1 MNKKPSKDEDDD
13 DDEPLG
19 DAQGL
24 PALIPDGEY
33 GGVFKRVE
41 QGPYQGRQR
50 YFLWFVISE
59 PGSYLNT
66 ELYLSCPLPKKGN
79 RFSQSSNL
87 GKAYAIAMNGAPRR
101 LDRIT
106 KKAFKNK
113 LFRFTTRTVTMDGDG
128 MPKKE
133 KDRYSVIDRLISA
146 EVGK

>member
-1 MNKKPSKDEDDD
+1 MKKPSPSSSEDDD
-13 DDEPLG
+13 DEVLG

-24 PALIPDGEY
+24 PRLIPDGDY
-33 GGVFKRVE
+33 VGVFKRVE

-59 PGSYLNT
+59 PGTYLNT
-66 ELYLSCPLPKKGN
+66 ELYLSCPFPKKGK

-101 LDRIT
+101 MDRIT

-113 LFRFTTRTVTMDGDG
+113 SFRFTTRTVSTDGDG

-133 KDRYSVIDRLISA
+133 KDRYSVIDRLISV
-146 EVGK
+146 EVGE